1 MDNRKLITGQ
11 FERGSDDGCIQNFVE
26 GIKRLQA
33 LVAKND
39 PIPNPDILKEKI
51 IDEMETLLANFE
63 KEFWEE
69 QIKRKPYLDKLLGRD
84 SSFVKTSPE

>member
-11 FERGSDDGCIQNFVE
+11 FERGSDDGYIQNLVE
-26 GIKRLQA
+26 SIKRLQA
-33 LVAKND
+33 LVVKND
-39 PIPNPDILKEKI
+39 PIPDPDIFKEKI

-69 QIKRKPYLDKLLGRD
+69 QIKRKAYLDKLGRD
-84 SSFVKTSPE
+84 SSFVKTSPG